1 MAEALCCG
9 GGNPRFNAMSI
20 APEATEIVFPQPV
33 PPNPGTLR
41 EIAPG
46 ILWLRLP
53 LPFLL
58 DHVNV
63 YLIEDEG
70 GWAALDTGLGNDV
83 CKAAW
88 DAAFAGPLHGKR
100 LTRVICS
107 HFHPD
112 HMGLVGWL
120 TQRFSCPLSVTRTEF
135 LTTKVLENTVFAAS
149 PGFYA
154 ERGTTPA
161 FGATIAESGHR
172 YLHLTT
178 GIPNQFERLKAGAS
192 IRVGG
197 RNFEIFTGGGHSPE
211 QAMLYCESDRIFISF
226 DQVLTRISPNV
237 SVASMEPAADPLG
250 EYLTSLRQIR
260 GAIPSDVLV
269 LPGHHL
275 PFTGLH
281 TRVDQLLEHHAG
293 RCEMISEATR
303 AAAQTASDLVSVLFK
318 RKMDEHQTGFAFG
331 ETVAH
336 VNYMVA
342 QGHVTETR
350 DADGILRIRAV

>member
-1 MAEALCCG
+1 
-9 GGNPRFNAMSI
+9 MSY
-20 APEATEIVFPQPV
+20 APQATEIVFPQPV
-33 PPNPGTLR
+33 PPDPGTLR
-41 EIAPG
+41 EVAPG

-63 YLIEDEG
+63 YLVEDEG
-70 GWAALDTGLGNDV
+70 GWAALDTGLGNDI

-88 DAAFAGPLHGKR
+88 EAAFAGPLRGQR

-120 TQRFSCPLSVTRTEF
+120 TERFSCPLFVTRTEF
-135 LTTKVLENTVFAAS
+135 LTTKVLENTIFAAS
-149 PGFYA
+149 TNFYS
-154 ERGTTPA
+154 ERGMPPA
-161 FGATIAESGHR
+161 FGAAVAEDGHN
-172 YLHLTT
+172 YLHLVT
-178 GIPNQFERLKAGAS
+178 GIPSQFERLKAGAS

-197 RNFEIFTGGGHSPE
+197 RVFSILTGGGHSPE
-211 QAMLYCESDRIFISF
+211 QAMLYCASDRIFFSF

-250 EYLTSLRQIR
+250 EYLHSLREIR
-260 GAIPSDVLV
+260 GAIPGDVLV
-269 LPGHHL
+269 LPGHHV

-281 TRVDQLLEHHAG
+281 TRVDQLLEHHAT
-293 RCEMISEATR
+293 RCELIAEATR
-303 AAAQTASDLVSVLFK
+303 TAPQTASSLVPVLFK

-342 QGHVTETR
+342 QGRVTETR

>member
-1 MAEALCCG
+1 MS
-9 GGNPRFNAMSI
+9 NAPQ
-20 APEATEIVFPQPV
+20 AQEIVFPQPV
-33 PPNPGTLR
+33 PPDPGTLR

-63 YLIEDEG
+63 YLVEDEG
-70 GWAALDTGLGNDV
+70 GWAALDTGLGNDI

-88 DAAFAGPLHGKR
+88 DAAFAGPLRGKR
-100 LTRVICS
+100 LTRVVCS

-120 TQRFSCPLSVTRTEF
+120 TERFSCPLSVTRTEF
-135 LTTKVLENTVFAAS
+135 LTTKVLENTIFAAT
-149 PGFYA
+149 PDFYS
-154 ERGTTPA
+154 ERGMPAA
-161 FGATIAESGHR
+161 FGSAVAESGHS
-172 YLHLTT
+172 YLHLVT
-178 GIPNQFERLKAGAS
+178 GIPNEFERLKAGAS
-192 IRVGG
+192 LRVGG
-197 RNFEIFTGGGHSPE
+197 RDFEIFTGGGHSPE
-211 QAMLYCESDRIFISF
+211 QAMLYCATDRIFFSF

-250 EYLTSLRQIR
+250 EYLTSLREIR
-260 GAIPSDVLV
+260 GAIPGDVLV

-281 TRVDQLLEHHAG
+281 TRVDQLLEHHAT
-293 RCEMISEATR
+293 RCALIAEATR
-303 AAAQTASDLVSVLFK
+303 KAPQTASSLVPVLFK

-342 QGHVTETR
+342 QGQVTETR
-350 DADGILRIRAV
+350 DPDGILRIRAV